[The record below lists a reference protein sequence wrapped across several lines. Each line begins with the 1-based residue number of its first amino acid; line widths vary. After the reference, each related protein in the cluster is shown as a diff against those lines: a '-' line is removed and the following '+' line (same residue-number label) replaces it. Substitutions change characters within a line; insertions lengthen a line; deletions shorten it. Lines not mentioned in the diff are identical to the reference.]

1 MPSDHAVPLGDA
13 SFDLGASL
21 GVPAMTAHR
30 CLFADGPIDGA
41 GVLVA
46 GGAGAVGHM
55 AIELAVLAGATV
67 VATVSG
73 PEKGEL
79 ARAAGAHHV
88 VSYRDADA
96 ADQIRTALPSGVDRV
111 VEVDLAH
118 NLELDTAVI
127 ANGAAVVTY
136 ADSGAEVSIPAVRAL
151 MTNNAVLRFV
161 LLYFVPPAALA
172 AAAADV
178 ASAVGA
184 GALTTLPLHRFTLD
198 ETAAAHDAVEAG
210 TVGKVLI
217 DVP

>member
-1 MPSDHAVPLGDA
+1 
-13 SFDLGASL
+13 
-21 GVPAMTAHR
+21 
-30 CLFADGPIDGA
+30 
-41 GVLVA
+41 
-46 GGAGAVGHM
+46 
-55 AIELAVLAGATV
+55 
-67 VATVSG
+67 
-73 PEKGEL
+73 
-79 ARAAGAHHV
+79 
-88 VSYRDADA
+88 
-96 ADQIRTALPSGVDRV
+96 
-111 VEVDLAH
+111 
-118 NLELDTAVI
+118 
-127 ANGAAVVTY
+127 
-136 ADSGAEVSIPAVRAL
+136 

>member
-30 CLFADGPIDGA
+30 CLFADGPID
-41 GVLVA
+41 
-46 GGAGAVGHM
+46 GAGAVGHM

-88 VSYRDADA
+88 VSYRDDDA
-96 ADQIRTALPSGVDRV
+96 ADQIRAALPGGVDRV

>member
-46 GGAGAVGHM
+46 GGAGAVGRM
-55 AIELAVLAGATV
+55 AIELAVLAGARV

-88 VSYRDADA
+88 VSYRDDDA
-96 ADQIRTALPSGVDRV
+96 ADQIRAALPGGVDRV
-111 VEVDLAH
+111 AEVDLAN

-127 ANGAAVVTY
+127 VNGAAVVTY

-151 MTNNAVLRFV
+151 MTNNVVLRFV

-172 AAAADV
+172 AAAEDV
-178 ASAVGA
+178 ASAVRA

-198 ETAAAHDAVEAG
+198 ETGAAHDAVEAG